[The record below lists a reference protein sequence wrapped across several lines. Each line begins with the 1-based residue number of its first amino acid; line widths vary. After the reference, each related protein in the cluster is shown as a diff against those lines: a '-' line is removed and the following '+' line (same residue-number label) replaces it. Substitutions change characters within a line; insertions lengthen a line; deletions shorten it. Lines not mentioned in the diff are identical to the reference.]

1 MKEKGIQVDF
11 EVFASEKFFE
21 VSGLE
26 VWVGLTTIHQ
36 IRKCKRRIKFGK
48 GKRNCLVPEA
58 FPRQSHLADGI
69 LASSWPLLSPE
80 CSPQGFS
87 LELLVQFGFHT
98 LLGGPGPLWAY

>member
-11 EVFASEKFFE
+11 EVFALENFFK

-26 VWVGLTTIHQ
+26 VWVGLTK
-36 IRKCKRRIKFGK
+36 KCRRRIKFGK
-48 GKRNCLVPEA
+48 AKRNCLVQEA